1 MKSKGPDWWVKIGDF
16 GISKRAE
23 DILETTIGTPAFLAP
38 EVLVRFGYLDD
49 DILEVCE
56 EYTVAVDIWSLGE
69 IVFRALTAEPVFLNR
84 SLRKYI
90 MGTLSFPLDV
100 LRAHG
105 VSCEGCDLL
114 KRLMAPMPKDRLTV
128 REALGHKWFQSQG
141 PPSTRPIAE
150 MQRYLFFNRVIISQ
164 NHIGE
169 TDIALRSSPMME
181 EAIPSNLANPTS
193 IEGSPA
199 EGQLLQNAISGFSI
213 TERPGEKPDLE
224 GVIRNV
230 GSQVSE
236 DYDHAPANMIM

>member
-84 SLRKYI
+84 SLRRYI
-90 MGTLSFPLDV
+90 KGTLSFPLDV

-105 VSCEGCDLL
+105 VSSEGCDLL

-128 REALGHKWFQSQG
+128 REALGHKWFQSQR
-141 PPSTRPIAE
+141 PQSTRPITE

-164 NHIGE
+164 SHIGE

-193 IEGSPA
+193 IEESPA
-199 EGQLLQNAISGFSI
+199 ERQLVHDATSDHFIN
-213 TERPGEKPDLE
+213 ERPGENLKLGE
-224 GVIRNV
+224 VIRDV
-230 GSQVSE
+230 GSQASE
-236 DYDHAPANMIM
+236 DYDYAPANAIM